1 LSRTKQ
7 AEIILGNIVHAV
19 EMLEN
24 CREFSLLI
32 PEVRVNLVYAL
43 PGAKTPDEVAAVDG
57 RITVVRGS
65 PYASGMPRWGASDH
79 MARLIIEVRKHDS
92 TINAGINFRCDTITT
107 EVVQAYCSEYNVL
120 FGRIDRTK
128 EPAEV
133 TEQDGLSMPW
143 KIEQLTT
150 NFGGVPRLFYEGE
163 GWGKEPLFVAL
174 GNDAIEVAGI
184 AIEIAQRYQL
194 RCPGKT

>member
-1 LSRTKQ
+1 MSRTKQ
-7 AEIILGNIVHAV
+7 AEIILGNLVHAV

-57 RITVVRGS
+57 RITVVRGF

-79 MARLIIEVRKHDS
+79 MARLIIEVRKRDS
-92 TINAGINFRCDTITT
+92 TINAGINFRCDTITI
-107 EVVQAYCSEYNVL
+107 EVVQAYCSEHDMF

-133 TEQDGLSMPW
+133 TEQDGFSMPW

-174 GNDAIEVAGI
+174 GNDSVEVVGI
-184 AIEIAQRYQL
+184 AIEIAKRYQQRL
-194 RCPGKT
+194 G